1 MNAIRPTQPW
11 DGLLDLLIE
20 WVGTND
26 VEKLEAAAM
35 LLSRVGP
42 PVVEFLVGEAAK
54 PTTSLTHKYRLL
66 DLARRIGGRRGPIEN
81 RQLRELRQ
89 HKCLAIRQKAAEVLG
104 VLTPRRKPRT
114 TSYRRLGRGSL
125 AVAQGACRDQARP
138 QSHPSK
144 VSAARMP
151 IAPSGS

>member
-1 MNAIRPTQPW
+1 M
-11 DGLLDLLIE
+11 
-20 WVGTND
+20 
-26 VEKLEAAAM
+26 
-35 LLSRVGP
+35 S
-42 PVVEFLVGEAAK
+42 
-54 PTTSLTHKYRLL
+54 TSLLYHAFGVRGYRYVKTEYVNGEVVF
-66 DLARRIGGRRGPIEN
+66 GGRRGPIEN
-81 RQLRELRQ
+81 RKLRELRQ